1 MYRLQY
7 KTDKTDT
14 VQVVLFNSLFSLLQ
28 QVKTDFNTKVLNN
41 IDQLISVTY
50 TQKDKQTGSAMITL
64 LDNLK
69 HSLKDELR
77 DQAVQRLN
85 YLKMCC

>member
-69 HSLKDELR
+69 HSLKDDLK